1 MAINF
6 PMESRKGIKA
16 LGKMIESNSIN
27 VINDFDPIVS
37 FKNIA
42 IAVAKESTIDSDTFI
57 SKLARNFDIFV
68 QILFKDE
75 VRVDQIGF
83 IVLFKNCDCLW
94 VLFCFECHCFRLYIW
109 GNISE
114 VEFADAGGERELSC
128 IFDHSKLIVVDGDCE
143 IERSCGSYWEKQ
155 SGYEGKR

>member
-1 MAINF
+1 
-6 PMESRKGIKA
+6 MESRKGIKA

-68 QILFKDE
+68 QILF
-75 VRVDQIGF
+75 
-83 IVLFKNCDCLW
+83 
-94 VLFCFECHCFRLYIW
+94 
-109 GNISE
+109 
-114 VEFADAGGERELSC
+114 
-128 IFDHSKLIVVDGDCE
+128 
-143 IERSCGSYWEKQ
+143 
-155 SGYEGKR
+155 